1 MLGLTNESRTSDS
14 AMVSSQDSYEACFGL
29 GHSLRLLDRSGVFRV
44 SPAGLRLGD
53 LLVRHVE
60 VPAGDGWAAL
70 DMGTGSGVQALL
82 LRSIGARNIVATD
95 ISEPSVKIAGE
106 NEILN
111 FGDRAVTFGV
121 GSLFD
126 APSADRAFDLI
137 VFNPPGWHT
146 PSPDCQEGLERL
158 GLTGLG
164 LEAMFSGDRVL
175 TEFLGRLPD
184 HLTESGRAIVGFN
197 SMVGIQKVLTDVRK
211 QFGANCPLRFR
222 LLERHTF
229 PLFVYTEKWRASMG
243 MLMAEFQL
251 WKERYGSAFSVH
263 ADGTLYFSYE
273 LVECRISGSARAT
286 R

>member
-1 MLGLTNESRTSDS
+1 VLGLTNESRTSDS
-14 AMVSSQDSYEACFGL
+14 AMVSSQDSYDAYFGL
-29 GHSLRLLDRSGVFRV
+29 GHSLRLLDRPGVFRV

-60 VPAGDGWAAL
+60 VPADDGWAL

-111 FGDRAVTFGV
+111 FGDQAVTFEV

-137 VFNPPGWHT
+137 VFNPPGWRT

-164 LEAMFSGDRVL
+164 PEAMFSGDRVL

-184 HLTESGRAIVGFN
+184 HLTGSGRAIAGFN
-197 SMVGIQKVLTDVRK
+197 SMVGIQRVLADVRK
-211 QFGANCPLRFR
+211 QFGANYPLKFR

-243 MLMAEFQL
+243 MLRAEFQL
-251 WKERYGSAFSVH
+251 WKDHYGSAFSVH

-273 LVECRISGSARAT
+273 LVECRVSRSARAT

>member
-14 AMVSSQDSYEACFGL
+14 AMVSSQDSYETYFGL

-60 VPAGDGWAAL
+60 APADDGWAL

-82 LRSIGARNIVATD
+82 LRSIGARNVVATD
-95 ISEPSVKIAGE
+95 ISETSVKIAGE

-111 FGDRAVTFGV
+111 FGDQTVTFEV

-137 VFNPPGWHT
+137 VFNPPGWRT
-146 PSPDCQEGLERL
+146 PSAGCQEGLERL

-175 TEFLGRLPD
+175 TEFLCRLPD

-197 SMVGIQKVLTDVRK
+197 SIVGIQKVLTDVRK
-211 QFGANCPLRFR
+211 QSGARHSLRLR

-229 PLFVYTEKWRASMG
+229 PLFVYTEKWRASLD
-243 MLMAEFQL
+243 MLMAEFGL
-251 WKERYGSAFSVH
+251 WKEHYGSAFTVH

-273 LVECRISGSARAT
+273 LVECRVARSARAT